1 MFQIGLTGGIASG
14 KSTVARMFA
23 ERGAVI
29 VDADAV
35 AREVVEPGEPALDA
49 IVAEFGPSILLPDGT
64 LDRDALAAV
73 VFADPDA
80 NRRLREI
87 THPAIGARMGALVEA
102 QRETDN
108 IVVLDA
114 PLLVEA
120 GWTGMPLVV
129 VAADE
134 DVQVER
140 MVRDRAMTEG
150 DARARIA
157 SQAPLAEK
165 LDKADFVIWNN
176 GTLDAL
182 ASRVDEV
189 WAEVCRLRDA
199 AR

>member
-80 NRRLREI
+80 NARLREI

>member
-80 NRRLREI
+80 NARLREI

-157 SQAPLAEK
+157 SQAPLSEK